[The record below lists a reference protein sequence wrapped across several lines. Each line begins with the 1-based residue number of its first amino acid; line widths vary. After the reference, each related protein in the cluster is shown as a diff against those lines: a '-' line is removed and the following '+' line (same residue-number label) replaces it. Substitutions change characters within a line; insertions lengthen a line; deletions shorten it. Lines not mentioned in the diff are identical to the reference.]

1 MIYIYLVII
10 ENFDRKHV
18 RCRFRL
24 LRHVE
29 ECTLGLNI
37 VLSVSSAPA
46 RLLTMS
52 ETFAVEL
59 KSVVKRYSEIL
70 AVDNV
75 DLTIKTG
82 EIFGLLGPNGSGKS
96 TTLKMLLGLVQPD
109 SGSVNVL
116 GVDVQKDPVAVKQQ
130 VGYVPESPRL
140 YEFLTGIEY
149 LDFIGDI
156 YGMQTEEKKNRI
168 TEYLKALQLEGRE
181 GDMINGYSEGMKQ
194 KIALISAFLHKPKL
208 LILDE
213 PLNALDPR
221 SARIVKDFLHK
232 LKMQGVTT
240 IMSTH
245 VLEIAQAVCDRVGI
259 MYQGRLLALGNMNEL
274 RQMSKLPDSG
284 LEDIF
289 LKLTGTDDI
298 RAVVEELLK

>member
-1 MIYIYLVII
+1 MTI
-10 ENFDRKHV
+10 
-18 RCRFRL
+18 
-24 LRHVE
+24 
-29 ECTLGLNI
+29 
-37 VLSVSSAPA
+37 
-46 RLLTMS
+46 S

-59 KSVVKRYSEIL
+59 QDVVKRYNEIV
-70 AVDNV
+70 AVDGV
-75 DLTIKTG
+75 DLLIKKG

-96 TTLKMLLGLVQPD
+96 TTLKMLIGLVQPD

-116 GVDVQKDPVAVKQQ
+116 GVNVQNDPVAVKQL

-156 YGMQTEEKKNRI
+156 YSMQTEEKKNRI
-168 TEYLKALQLEGRE
+168 NEYLKALQLEGRE
-181 GDMINGYSEGMKQ
+181 GDMITGYSDGMKQ
-194 KIALISAFLHKPKL
+194 KIALISAFLHRPKL

-213 PLNALDPR
+213 PLSALDPR
-221 SARIVKDFLHK
+221 SARIIKDFLHQ
-232 LKMQGVTT
+232 LKAQGVTT

-245 VLEIAQAVCDRVGI
+245 VLEIAQAVCDRIGI
-259 MYQGRLLALGNMNEL
+259 MYQGKILALGNMKEL
-274 RQMSKLPDSG
+274 RRMAKLPDSG

-289 LKLTGTDDI
+289 LKLTGTGDI

>member
-1 MIYIYLVII
+1 L
-10 ENFDRKHV
+10 FT
-18 RCRFRL
+18 FS
-24 LRHVE
+24 
-29 ECTLGLNI
+29 I
-37 VLSVSSAPA
+37 VSVA
-46 RLLTMS
+46 LMTMS
-52 ETFAVEL
+52 YTSAVEL
-59 KSVVKRYSEIL
+59 KGVVKRYSEIL
-70 AVDNV
+70 AVNHV
-75 DLTIKTG
+75 DLTIKVG

-96 TTLKMLLGLVQPD
+96 TTLKMLIGLVQPD
-109 SGSVNVL
+109 SGSVSVL
-116 GVDVQKDPVAVKQQ
+116 GTDVQKAPVAVKQL

-156 YGMQTEEKKNRI
+156 YGMQTAEKKNRI
-168 TEYLKALQLEGRE
+168 NEYLKALQLEGRE
-181 GDMINGYSEGMKQ
+181 GDMITGYSEGMKQ
-194 KIALISAFLHKPKL
+194 KIALISAFLHRPKL

-221 SARIVKDFLHK
+221 SARIVKDFLQE

-240 IMSTH
+240 IISTH
-245 VLEIAQAVCDRVGI
+245 VLEIAQALCDRVGI
-259 MYQGRLLALGNMNEL
+259 MYQGKLLALGNMDEL

-289 LKLTGTDDI
+289 LKLTGTGDI